1 MHPILIKLGPLT
13 VHTYGLFVALGFL
26 AAVFWTM
33 HEARR
38 AGLDVNVLPD
48 AAFRILIGAILGARL
63 FYVFLSPDRFLDNPL
78 EILMF
83 WKGGLVFSGGLVG
96 GTLLGV
102 LYGIRKKQPILRW
115 MDCIAPAVALGQSLG
130 RLGCFCAGCCYGKP
144 TTMPWGVTFTNP
156 VCLAPTGVA
165 LHPTQLYHAG
175 SVFLIFLVLLA
186 VRSRFSAPGRRT
198 GLFLVLFAA
207 ARVVIEQFRADF
219 RGHVGG
225 FLEGVTP
232 TQITALAFFV
242 LGMYLLCRKSST
254 KAERE

>member
-1 MHPILIKLGPLT
+1 MHPILIELGPLT
-13 VHTYGLFVALGFL
+13 IHTYGLFVALGFL
-26 AAVFWTM
+26 SAVFWTL
-33 HEARR
+33 HEAKR
-38 AGLDVNVLPD
+38 AGLDHELLPD

-63 FYVFLSPDRFLDNPL
+63 FYVLLSPGRFLDNPL

-102 LYGIRKKQPILRW
+102 LYGLRKKQPILRW
-115 MDCIAPAVALGQSLG
+115 MDCIAPAVALGQALG
-130 RLGCFCAGCCYGKP
+130 RLGCFSAGCCYGRE
-144 TTMPWGVTFTNP
+144 TDLPWAVTFSDP
-156 VCLAPTGVA
+156 VCLAPTGLP
-165 LHPTQLYHAG
+165 LHPTQLYHAA

-186 VRSRFSAPGRRT
+186 VRSRLTTPGRRT
-198 GLFLVLFAA
+198 GLFLVLFAT
-207 ARVVIEQFRADF
+207 ARVIIEQFRADF
-219 RGHVGG
+219 RGDLNG
-225 FLEGVTP
+225 FLGGVTP